1 MYFNVIEDGVH
12 LAKGRHKVN
21 DKNFMH
27 KNHLSVHFKF
37 NKYRSIETFE
47 KVLTKSD
54 CTRLKDFKFKFSP
67 GLSLKMFCQVF
78 ISVLKRWGLKR
89 SQSVKIIF
97 FIRLIKI
104 FWFINV
110 HLFY

>member
-54 CTRLKDFKFKFSP
+54 CTRLK
-67 GLSLKMFCQVF
+67 
-78 ISVLKRWGLKR
+78 VLAR
-89 SQSVKIIF
+89 S
-97 FIRLIKI
+97 
-104 FWFINV
+104 
-110 HLFY
+110 